1 MMTNQEKADQL
12 LEWARAWDDMRE
24 RCVAEASALRDVL
37 DRIEQGERV
46 YDVQLD
52 LLEGL
57 DD

>member
-1 MMTNQEKADQL
+1 MTNQEKADQL